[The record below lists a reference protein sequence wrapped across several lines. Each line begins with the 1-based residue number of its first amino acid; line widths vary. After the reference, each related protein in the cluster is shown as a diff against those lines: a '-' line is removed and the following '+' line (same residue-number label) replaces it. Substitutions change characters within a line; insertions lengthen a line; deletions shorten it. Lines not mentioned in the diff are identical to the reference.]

1 MFTGAQ
7 VISLEDVLLIFEK
20 KPQRPVMEVVLF
32 SLMQN
37 ILRLEWIVAR
47 NDVPI

>member
-1 MFTGAQ
+1 M
-7 VISLEDVLLIFEK
+7 ISLEDVLLIFK
-20 KPQRPVMEVVLF
+20 KTTQRPVMEVVLF

-37 ILRLEWIVAR
+37 ILRLDWIVAR